1 MSTGTAARQATPL
14 DSQQTQRLAQA
25 VAGLDA
31 MQLQWMSGYAA
42 GLAVAGPA
50 EPLPAAEPGNSMTVL
65 YGSQTGNG
73 ENIASDLAEQARAK
87 GFAVNLLS
95 LADYKPADLKRETL
109 VSLVVS
115 THGEGEPPDDAELF
129 HEFLMSKKAP
139 QVPGLKYAVLALGD
153 SSYINYCETGRELD
167 SRLAALGAERFA
179 PLVEC
184 DLDYDASAA
193 AWSQE
198 ILDGLPDLL
207 DAGTGIPLLR
217 AVEPISRFNKQNPF
231 AAEVL
236 TNQKITGGNS
246 SKDVR
251 HIELSLEG
259 SGLRYEPGD
268 ALAVVVPNPP
278 RLVAQLISE
287 LGLRAD
293 EQVSFSGKQSQLG
306 QVLNQDLE
314 ITAMNLGF
322 LRSWA
327 AASASEKMLNL
338 LSAENKQDLAEFVDT
353 HQIIDIV
360 RQFPASVN
368 AQDFVD
374 SLRKLSPRSY
384 SIASSQN
391 ANPDEVHLTVTAVRY
406 DAFGSEHWGAASTHL
421 ADRLEEGDTVPVYI
435 EQNSRF
441 RLPDNDDVPIIM
453 IGPGTGVAPFRAF
466 VEERAERNAT
476 GSNWLIFGDRTFS
489 DDFLYQ
495 LEWQRHL
502 RNARLDKLDVAF
514 SRDQPEKFYVQHR
527 LRERAQELF
536 AWLERGA
543 YIYVCGDS
551 KNMAGDVNDAL
562 IDIIAD
568 QANLDRVAAEQRL
581 KDLRRTGRYQRDVY

>member
-14 DSQQTQRLAQA
+14 DSRQTQRLAQA

-139 QVPGLKYAVLALGD
+139 QIPGLKYAVLALGD

-327 AASASEKMLNL
+327 AASAAEKMLNL

-581 KDLRRTGRYQRDVY
+581 KDLRRAGRYQRDVY